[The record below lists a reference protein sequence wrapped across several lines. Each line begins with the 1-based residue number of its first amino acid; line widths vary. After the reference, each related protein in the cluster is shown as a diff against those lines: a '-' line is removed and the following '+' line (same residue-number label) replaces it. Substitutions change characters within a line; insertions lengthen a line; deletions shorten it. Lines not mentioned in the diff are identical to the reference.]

1 MKKLQ
6 VLYPEIKIGHHEK
19 GVTVILGSFS
29 KQFANDPTFEEV
41 VDSLPSP
48 GILNTIR
55 KTFPNVSMDLYGT
68 TLTIKQGGF
77 SQTYEME
84 DGVEKIINTTITDAF
99 ERSNPSVAW
108 RMNDTHIVG
117 EGYALARR
125 HIAYDLDNCKI
136 PFINTTFPTG
146 AVRSTDAN
154 HVAYHLIS
162 PIGIRRVAETYAEG
176 EKKYGSFQW
185 EKGMPIG
192 DILNHGLNHV
202 FLYLN
207 GDRSEDHL
215 AHAAW
220 NLMAAMHMEETH
232 PNIEHNLRPGKNPTP
247 LPCEQGNRSYH
258 AS

>member
-6 VLYPEIKIGHHEK
+6 TLYPEIKIGHHEK

-41 VDSLPSP
+41 VK
-48 GILNTIR
+48 TIK
-55 KTFPNVSMDLYGT
+55 KTFPNTS
-68 TLTIKQGGF
+68 
-77 SQTYEME
+77 
-84 DGVEKIINTTITDAF
+84 
-99 ERSNPSVAW
+99 
-108 RMNDTHIVG
+108 
-117 EGYALARR
+117 
-125 HIAYDLDNCKI
+125 
-136 PFINTTFPTG
+136 NTTFPTG

-232 PNIEHNLRPGKNPTP
+232 PNIEHNLRPGKDPTP
-247 LPCEQGNRSYH
+247 VPCEHRDTHILDIIGSTECIDCGKKL
-258 AS
+258 